1 MRATLHLVS
10 ARDYGF
16 TRVALQPALSAAMN
30 ARGDLAAGLDP
41 EAVLPAARELLAER
55 PLDFNAIR
63 AGLAEA
69 FPEVNHRALG
79 YWVRTNMPLVMEPS
93 DDRWGYPRSAGFGLA
108 DFLLADA
115 PDGDAAAEAL
125 VLRYLGA
132 FGPATPAD
140 FQTWSGLKGAKAVFA
155 RLRERLCVLAGEGG
169 RELFDLPDAPRP
181 GEDVP
186 APPRFLP
193 DFDNLVLAHADRTRI
208 VADEHRRDLVT
219 KNLRVR
225 ATFLVDG
232 VVSGTWAI
240 TRKGKKATLTIEP
253 FEPLPKPVAK
263 ELAAEGER
271 LLRFVEEDAASF
283 ELTGV

>member
-1 MRATLHLVS
+1 
-10 ARDYGF
+10 
-16 TRVALQPALSAAMN
+16 
-30 ARGDLAAGLDP
+30 
-41 EAVLPAARELLAER
+41 
-55 PLDFNAIR
+55 
-63 AGLAEA
+63 
-69 FPEVNHRALG
+69 
-79 YWVRTNMPLVMEPS
+79 MPLVMEPS
-93 DDRWGYPRSAGFGLA
+93 GDRWGFPRAACFGLA
-108 DFLLADA
+108 DSLLADA
-115 PDGDAAAEAL
+115 PADPEAATEAL

-155 RLRERLCVLAGEGG
+155 RLRERLHVLADEGG

-181 GEDVP
+181 GEDMP

-193 DFDNLVLAHADRTRI
+193 DFDNIVLAHADRTRI

-240 TRKGKKATLTIEP
+240 TRKGKKATLAIEP
-253 FEPLPKPVAK
+253 FEPLPKRGGAVKA
-263 ELAAEGER
+263 LAAEGEA

-283 ELTGV
+283 DVTGV